1 MFRTFRNEL
10 VSSSAKSKLHVWG
23 FIVIIILEKMHN
35 KLSII
40 RYLNKESLSKLN
52 QKESPGLERKDIE
65 FGCFHIEVIFC

>member
-1 MFRTFRNEL
+1 M
-10 VSSSAKSKLHVWG
+10 
-23 FIVIIILEKMHN
+23 IIILEKMHN

-65 FGCFHIEVIFC
+65 FGCFYIEVIFC